1 MEPCAPPSTVLAL
14 VVALVAALLLC
25 AWLIGVAWNLWQVL
39 RAREHRAEVE
49 RIARDEV
56 VRRLA
61 TRQPGRATVG
71 FRPPRDPC

>member
-1 MEPCAPPSTVLAL
+1 MLAL
-14 VVALVAALLLC
+14 VVALSGALLAL
-25 AWLIGVAWNLWQVL
+25 AWLGGVAWNLWQVL
-39 RAREHRAEVE
+39 KARERRSEVE

-61 TRQPGRATVG
+61 TRAPGSRPAVG